1 MHAFDNGA
9 AQAAQA
15 EWKRNMISSGQLPPD
30 PEPETEVE
38 DEA

>member
-15 EWKRNMISSGQLPPD
+15 EWKRNMIASGQLPPD
-30 PEPETEVE
+30 PEDPELE